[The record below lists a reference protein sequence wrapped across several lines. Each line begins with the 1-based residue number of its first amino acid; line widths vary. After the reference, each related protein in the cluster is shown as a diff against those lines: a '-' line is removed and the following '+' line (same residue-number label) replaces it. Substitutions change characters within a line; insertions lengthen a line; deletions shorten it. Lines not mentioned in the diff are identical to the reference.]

1 MCASDKSGI
10 IFNIQKFSI
19 HDGPGIRTVV
29 FFKGC
34 PLRCRWCA
42 NPESQISKQQI
53 LWDQKQCHGCQ
64 TCVMNCPAQA
74 MTMEKQQI
82 IIHHDLCQGCLTCVN
97 HCPKAALKSEGK
109 AQTVQEVMKV
119 CLQDRL
125 FYEESGGGVTLSGGE
140 ALAQPE
146 FALALLKACKEAGIH
161 TAIETTGYVKTS
173 TLDAVRPYVDL
184 FLFDIKHW
192 DTQKHK
198 EGTGVGNEQI
208 LENMKYL
215 IANGHEVLP
224 RLPII
229 PGYNDSAADAK
240 GFAQRLKEVKAN
252 SVQLLPFH
260 QFGEKKYKM
269 LHQAYAYAD
278 VPALHEEDVIEF
290 RDVLIEEG
298 IHAFF

>member
-1 MCASDKSGI
+1 MDKYEKSGI

-34 PLRCRWCA
+34 PLHCRWCA
-42 NPESQISKQQI
+42 NPESQLSKTQV
-53 LWDQKQCHGCQ
+53 LWDQRECQGCQ
-64 TCVMNCPAQA
+64 SCIAHCPAQA
-74 MTMEKQQI
+74 ISMEGQHI
-82 IIHHDLCQGCLTCVN
+82 VINHDQCEGCLSCVN

-109 AQTVQEVMKV
+109 KQSLEEVMKV
-119 CLQDRL
+119 CLQDRV

-140 ALAQPE
+140 TMAQPE
-146 FALALLKACKEAGIH
+146 FALSLLKACKEEGIH
-161 TAIETTGYVKTS
+161 TAIETTGYVDTKL
-173 TLDAVRPYVDL
+173 LDMVRPYVDL

-192 DTQKHK
+192 DVQKHI
-198 EGTGVGNEQI
+198 EGTGVSNEQI
-208 LENMKYL
+208 LTNMKYL

-229 PGYNDSAADAK
+229 PGYNDSIEDAK
-240 GFAQRLKEVKAN
+240 GFAQRLKEAKAN

-260 QFGEKKYKM
+260 QFGEKKYEM
-269 LHQAYAYAD
+269 LHQTYAYAE
-278 VPALHEEDVIEF
+278 VPALHESDVKEF
-290 RDVLIEEG
+290 LEVLIQAG